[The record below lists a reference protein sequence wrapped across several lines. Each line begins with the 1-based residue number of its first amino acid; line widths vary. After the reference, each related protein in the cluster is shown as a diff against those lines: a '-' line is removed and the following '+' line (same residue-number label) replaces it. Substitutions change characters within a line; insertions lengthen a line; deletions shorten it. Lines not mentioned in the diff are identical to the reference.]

1 MEVEEREGEKVKE
14 ELEEEGEEE
23 EKEGKGNK
31 RAKDGGDI
39 EMEDGGD
46 GRRARG
52 KEREASF
59 DGPRVPGLPR
69 DLTLTESQK

>member
-1 MEVEEREGEKVKE
+1 MEVKRQEEERRKEMAEGE
-14 ELEEEGEEE
+14 
-23 EKEGKGNK
+23 GNK

-39 EMEDGGD
+39 EMEGGGD
-46 GRRARG
+46 GGRGAGG

-59 DGPRVPGLPR
+59 DEPRVPGLPR